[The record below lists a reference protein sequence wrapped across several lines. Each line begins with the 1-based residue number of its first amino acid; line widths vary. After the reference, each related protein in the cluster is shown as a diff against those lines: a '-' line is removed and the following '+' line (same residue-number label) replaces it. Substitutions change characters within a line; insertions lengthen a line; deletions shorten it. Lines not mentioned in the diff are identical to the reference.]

1 MSLRERLKDA
11 YNRGDDKMNY
21 RRSERVADVI
31 KEEVASMML
40 HGEIK
45 DPRIGFVTITRVELT
60 PDFKEAKVFFSQ
72 IGSDEDKAKSR
83 KGLNNA
89 SGYVRRALAKRLDLR
104 HIPNVSFL
112 FDDSLEYA
120 DHIEKVI
127 KEMKEGGGGL

>member
-1 MSLRERLKDA
+1 
-11 YNRGDDKMNY
+11 MNY

-31 KEEVASMML
+31 KEEVASMIL

-60 PDFKEAKVFFSQ
+60 PDLKDAKVFFSQ
-72 IGSDEDKAKSR
+72 IGSPEDKAKSR
-83 KGLNNA
+83 NGLNNA
-89 SGYVRRALAKRLDLR
+89 SGFVRRALAKRLDLR
-104 HIPNVSFL
+104 HIPNVSFV

-127 KEMKEGGGGL
+127 KEMKGGGGH

>member
-1 MSLRERLKDA
+1 
-11 YNRGDDKMNY
+11 MNY

-31 KEEVASMML
+31 KEEVASMIL

-60 PDFKEAKVFFSQ
+60 PDLKDAKVFFSQ
-72 IGSDEDKAKSR
+72 IGSAEDKAKSR
-83 KGLNNA
+83 NGLNNA
-89 SGYVRRALAKRLDLR
+89 SGFVRRALAKRLDLR
-104 HIPNVSFL
+104 HIPNVSFV

-127 KEMKEGGGGL
+127 KEMKGGGGH